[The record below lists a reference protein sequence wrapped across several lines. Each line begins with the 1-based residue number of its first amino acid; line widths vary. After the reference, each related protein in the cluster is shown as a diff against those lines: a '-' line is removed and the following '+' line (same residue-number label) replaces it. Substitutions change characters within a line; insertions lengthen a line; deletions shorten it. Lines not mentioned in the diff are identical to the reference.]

1 MPHQPLRRD
10 VQVSYALGGMED
22 QRKTKRPAGKRLR
35 DWLVYRFSR
44 LLLLVGRVLPPSF
57 GYYFGGGMGRL
68 GHALDKRDRERAR
81 ANLHIAF
88 PDKDERW
95 IERTARDSFRHLGRL
110 LIEVLRIP
118 RLKTGNLDKTIRF
131 EGVEIVKEAVKS
143 GRGVVIA
150 TGHIGNWEVMG
161 AATAQLG
168 LPLNVIARR
177 LNDERL
183 NRMVID
189 LRASAG
195 VRTILRESADSAKEI
210 LRALR
215 RGEMLALLIDQDIDV
230 EGTFVEFFGCPAWTS
245 TGAAALALRTGALFV
260 TAAAQRTAPGRHL
273 VRVREVEIDVD
284 APRERA
290 IIDATQRATRQLEE
304 WIRQC
309 PEQWAWL
316 HQRWRR
322 QEEQPEPKQD

>member
-1 MPHQPLRRD
+1 
-10 VQVSYALGGMED
+10 MED
-22 QRKTKRPAGKRLR
+22 HKKKRPAMKRLR

-44 LLLLVGRVLPPSF
+44 LLLFVGRVLPPSIGHF
-57 GYYFGGGMGRL
+57 IGGGMGRL
-68 GHALDKRDRERAR
+68 GHALDKRDRQRAR
-81 ANLHIAF
+81 ENLHTAF

-95 IERTARDSFRHLGRL
+95 VRRTAKNSFRHLGRL
-110 LIEVLRIP
+110 LFEVLRIP
-118 RLKTGNLDKTIRF
+118 RLKPENLDKTITF
-131 EGVEIVKEAVKS
+131 EGVELVRSAVES

-150 TGHIGNWEVMG
+150 TGHIGNWEIMG

-177 LNDERL
+177 INDERL

-189 LRASAG
+189 LRDSAG
-195 VRTILRESADSAKEI
+195 VRTIMRESADSAKEI

-230 EGTFVEFFGCPAWTS
+230 DGAFVDFFGRPSWTS

-260 TAAAQRTAPGRHL
+260 AAAAQRTAIGRHV
-273 VRVREVEIDVD
+273 VRVREVEIDLD

-290 IIDATQRATRQLEE
+290 IIDATQRATSYLEE
-304 WIRQC
+304 WIRER

-316 HQRWRR
+316 HQRWRTQER
-322 QEEQPEPKQD
+322 QDEPEQ